1 VNETAAARRSSL
13 RRRRSRL
20 TTLLEALSAD
30 SRHESRWAR
39 AAEREERA
47 RRLELLL
54 AGSGIRLLNDRR
66 VPGARATVDHLAVGP
81 RGVTVICAAHE
92 SGRAR
97 VVDGR
102 LLVATTTARL
112 SSATSC
118 AKSR

>member
-13 RRRRSRL
+13 RRRRGRL

-47 RRLELLL
+47 RRLETSRACSGRAPGASFSPAHHPGSLELLL

-66 VPGARATVDHLAVGP
+66 VPGARRP
-81 RGVTVICAAHE
+81 W
-92 SGRAR
+92 
-97 VVDGR
+97 
-102 LLVATTTARL
+102 TTSR
-112 SSATSC
+112 SAPEGSP
-118 AKSR
+118 